1 MKNIFILGDSYSTFK
16 DCIPEGFSC
25 YYTPSRSDGADVL
38 DVTDTWWHKLV
49 SETGANIIENN
60 SWSGSTISYM
70 GRDGDCSRSSSFIY
84 RFQSFVEN
92 NPEACEKIDTV
103 FLFGATND
111 SWIDVPLGCGDPT
124 AKIERMDLYSALPAI
139 IYLVKMIR
147 ESLPAARLICLI
159 NTGLKPEI
167 KECFIN
173 ACREYSATAIELYD
187 IDKINGHPTK
197 LGMTQIKNQI
207 LANI

>member
-1 MKNIFILGDSYSTFK
+1 
-16 DCIPEGFSC
+16 
-25 YYTPSRSDGADVL
+25 
-38 DVTDTWWHKLV
+38 
-49 SETGANIIENN
+49 
-60 SWSGSTISYM
+60 M

-84 RFQSFVEN
+84 RFKTFVEN

-111 SWIDVPLGCGDPT
+111 NWIGVPLGSGDPT
-124 AKIERMDLYSALPAI
+124 AKIERMDLYNVLPAI
-139 IYLVKMIR
+139 IYLIRLIR
-147 ESLPAARLICLI
+147 ESMPTARLICLI

-167 KECFIN
+167 RNCFID

-197 LGMTQIKNQI
+197 LGMTQIKEQI
-207 LANI
+207 LASI